1 MSDYVV
7 MGGKIFTISDCLFKF
22 GDWDTYNQ
30 LKALNKIEKYYVIK
44 TAITRIQS
52 LPEIH

>member
-22 GDWDTYNQ
+22 GDWDTYNY
-30 LKALNKIEKYYVIK
+30 LKQLNKIQQYYVFK
-44 TAITRIQS
+44 TAITS
-52 LPEIH
+52 LYSI